1 MDSYFTFWSN
11 YAATDLL
18 NLEKNEGRF
27 FDGNLSMFIQGR
39 TLVEFMTPEIRIIT
53 LAQSLRFDTSY
64 TRFSTY
70 QRQPNQSFD

>member
-27 FDGNLSMFIQGR
+27 FDGNLSMLIQGR
-39 TLVEFMTPEIRIIT
+39 TLVELMTPEIRIIT
-53 LAQSLRFDTSY
+53 LA
-64 TRFSTY
+64 
-70 QRQPNQSFD
+70 